1 MNPPFHVK
9 PKKLDSQ
16 GQRNFLRQLS
26 RAKRLVRYAGLLG
39 FLSLRV
45 LGQKSKRFPLVGIT
59 AKAASTLMA
68 VQSQTPLP
76 SRPAEIP
83 DLSLCKFQE
92 PIELIDLVVAG
103 SGPGAGVAVR
113 AALNREESVL
123 VVEKG
128 WLPSETVN
136 SHSSAQM
143 FLDFANGGQDVILS
157 NPVIPYAQ
165 GEVWGGG
172 SEVNSGLFH
181 EIPQSI
187 LSSWARSASL
197 DAEILRASGK
207 KIRDELMVSHQDTDA
222 LGIYTKS
229 PLQRIGKGWGWE
241 GGIIPRWRTYRE
253 ESFEHHGISNTHLNN
268 LPSQSSVLGHSFWSF
283 QVLDGV
289 VVSII
294 KGAGCR
300 HKLYSKKLCL
310 AAGTIETPAI
320 LLRSKVAN
328 IRDFKFQFHAMIREV
343 AQFSERVNDL
353 SDIDPHQYWSEDGH
367 EKIGA
372 AVGTPELLRGT
383 LESKGADL
391 PSALENVASYYISLP
406 SEGKGGLLRLFSD
419 IYPYFLPRKSFRQK
433 CLNAQG
439 RLRSAIADL
448 GGSLLGDGSL
458 SISTVHVFGSIPIGN
473 TKLIDNRGYLKSFPN
488 AVYVRDA
495 SILPSHP
502 LVNPQ
507 GPLMQLIDALEV
519 SKEVSSEV
527 SSNE

>member
-1 MNPPFHVK
+1 MNPLFHVK
-9 PKKLDSQ
+9 AKKLVPQ
-16 GQRNFLRQLS
+16 EQKNFLRQLS
-26 RAKRLVRYAGLLG
+26 RAKRLVRYAGLSG
-39 FLSLRV
+39 FLFLRV
-45 LGQKSKRFPLVGIT
+45 LGQRSKRFPLVGIV
-59 AKAASTLMA
+59 AKAASTLLS

-76 SRPAEIP
+76 CRPGELP
-83 DLSLCKFQE
+83 ELSLCRFRE
-92 PIELIDLVVAG
+92 PTETIDLVVAG
-103 SGPGAGVAVR
+103 SGPGAGVAIK
-113 AALNREESVL
+113 AAFKREESFL

-128 WLPSETVN
+128 GLPSETVK

-157 NPVIPYAQ
+157 SPVIPYAQ

-181 EIPQSI
+181 EIPQSVLSAWAKAAELDPKI
-187 LSSWARSASL
+187 LK
-197 DAEILRASGK
+197 ESGI
-207 KIRDELMVSHQDTDA
+207 KIREELMVSQQDEDT
-222 LGIYTKS
+222 LGIYTES
-229 PLQRIGKGWGWE
+229 PLRRIGNAWGWE
-241 GGIIPRWRTYRE
+241 GGVIPRWRTYRE
-253 ESFEHHGISNTHLNN
+253 DSFEHHGISTTYLNEL
-268 LPSQSSVLGHSFWSF
+268 LPQSSVLGHSLVSF

-310 AAGTIETPAI
+310 AAGAIETPAI
-320 LLRSKVAN
+320 LLRSNVAS
-328 IRDFKFQFHAMIREV
+328 IREFKFQFHAMIREV
-343 AQFSERVNDL
+343 ALFSERVNDL
-353 SDIDPHQYWSEDGH
+353 SDIDPHQYWSMGGL

-391 PSALENVASYYISLP
+391 PPALENVASYYISLP
-406 SEGKGGLLRLFSD
+406 SEGKGGLIKFFSE
-419 IYPYFLPRKSFRQK
+419 IYPYFFPSKSYRQK
-433 CLNAQG
+433 CLSAQS

-448 GGSLLGDGSL
+448 GGLLLGDGSL

-473 TKLIDNRGYLKSFPN
+473 TKLIDNRGYLKRFPTQ
-488 AVYVRDA
+488 VYVRDA

-519 SKEVSSEV
+519 SFGESP
-527 SSNE
+527 NE